1 MICPH
6 ANFRNQVDQTCLIL
20 LLQCLGL
27 HICLPLLSIDS
38 KLVTTLQ
45 SQKRGCIA
53 SLSAVLSYKHAH
65 HPLPDEPQLDLL
77 AAWHTQMITAPS
89 SPPRPISRRTLL
101 LEASHSSL
109 PLLFFSFISPLP
121 WTQRN
126 RGSKRKGVASAR
138 SNRVCMCFMCTRRQ
152 PVSVWVSAKS
162 S

>member
-20 LLQCLGL
+20 LLPCLGL
-27 HICLPLLSIDS
+27 HVCLPLLSIDS

-77 AAWHTQMITAPS
+77 AAWHTQMITTPS

-109 PLLFFSFISPLP
+109 PLLFSHSSLLFHEHRETEGAKEREWLRLDQ
-121 WTQRN
+121 TECVCALCVHA
-126 RGSKRKGVASAR
+126 GSL
-138 SNRVCMCFMCTRRQ
+138 
-152 PVSVWVSAKS
+152 
-162 S
+162 